1 VLSLEID
8 LFSLTFSPQ
17 IGEAGRRMAI
27 AKMQNRFVIIITNNE
42 IMVLVLS
49 VSLCGVEAFPGLSY
63 YQDRA

>member
-17 IGEAGRRMAI
+17 IDEAGKRMAN